1 MLNNLSVLTSP
12 RTNFG
17 QTETLKLF
25 NTHLYTN
32 RIPDHGLFSM
42 IHEKEVKM
50 KMNYFLTLLK
60 NPAATKVILQQR
72 IQVFPLLQKYELV
85 VY

>member
-1 MLNNLSVLTSP
+1 
-12 RTNFG
+12 
-17 QTETLKLF
+17 
-25 NTHLYTN
+25 
-32 RIPDHGLFSM
+32 M

-85 VY
+85 VYWPDKTAFQHNS